1 MVATTKYLVIYHAVS
16 AGQNG
21 PNLGCDEEEIVMI
34 VYLVLDV
41 AQNKVILV
49 VRVISEILVILVILV
64 VMVTRLTWSG
74 DSLAGEGRGKDCWS
88 S

>member
-41 AQNKVILV
+41 AQNKVIPV
-49 VRVISEILVILVILV
+49 VT
-64 VMVTRLTWSG
+64 VTRPARAVTRWFG
-74 DSLAGEGRGKDCWS
+74 RCRGKTTGLHEWMTCGS
-88 S
+88 SE